1 MTSRIINSQEK
12 SRQIPFQ
19 SGDKDF
25 QKSDG
30 FEKFAGIDKFE
41 LTKDKQFGNVNQ
53 IPASWTDTSSI
64 WISGRSENKNKVTET
79 VRIFPLY

>member
-1 MTSRIINSQEK
+1 MT
-12 SRQIPFQ
+12 
-19 SGDKDF
+19 KDF

-53 IPASWTDTSSI
+53 IPASWTDTET
-64 WISGRSENKNKVTET
+64 ENKNKVTET